1 LILANQVNNKTNEV
15 SLIAALCCGTNCKF
29 KFHKLKAQ
37 KNPNCL
43 NILVSRK
50 IVSSL
55 YLILFVQELDPDLIS
70 NFAIDLNLDEE
81 HRSLQFVSR
90 NSDTS
95 KPNSVDSG
103 SVCRTP
109 SDTKNVTFN
118 PQVIN
123 IDTSAIGGN
132 YSPRKH
138 WHIFKGRK
146 HKSADTSTRPAATR
160 VVSEAPLPKT
170 ILCVK
175 RRNSEEE
182 CFSRTE
188 ALPLLSGLNASS
200 ERTSPNFV
208 RRKKYVYPV
217 EMTVKG
223 ESSV

>member
-1 LILANQVNNKTNEV
+1 MQD
-15 SLIAALCCGTNCKF
+15 F
-29 KFHKLKAQ
+29 
-37 KNPNCL
+37 
-43 NILVSRK
+43 
-50 IVSSL
+50 
-55 YLILFVQELDPDLIS
+55 DPDLIS

-81 HRSLQFVSR
+81 HRSLQFFNR
-90 NSDTS
+90 TSDSS

-123 IDTSAIGGN
+123 IDSCLISSD
-132 YSPRKH
+132 YSPLPKAER

-146 HKSADTSTRPAATR
+146 HKSDPRIRPR
-160 VVSEAPLPKT
+160 VIIDLPAPKT
-170 ILCVK
+170 ILCSK
-175 RRNSEEE
+175 RRNSEDE

-188 ALPLLSGLNASS
+188 ALPLLSGLNASG

-217 EMTVKG
+217 EMTINKG